1 MWYTLVTNI
10 LEVIM
15 KYQSLSIKLTKEQRT
30 HFEGLVRKGEGKA
43 REIRKAS
50 ILLAVDEAEGR
61 KRTKDVVV
69 AAILNT
75 TSQTVCQT
83 KKDFLNS
90 QKPEMTIKRKKRK
103 TPPVPA
109 KITGDVEAHIIALAC
124 STPPAGYGKWT
135 LRLIADRMIELEYI
149 DTISH
154 TSVGKTLKKTN
165 ITLI

>member
-1 MWYTLVTNI
+1 
-10 LEVIM
+10 M
-15 KYQSLSIKLTKEQRT
+15 KYQSLSVKLTKEQRS
-30 HFEGLVRKGEGKA
+30 HFEDLVRKGEAKA

-50 ILLAVDEAEGR
+50 ILLAVDESGGG

-75 TSQTVCQT
+75 TVQTICKT

-90 QKPEMTIKRKKRK
+90 HKPETTIKRKKRK

-124 STPPAGYGKWT
+124 SSPPEGYGKWT
-135 LRLIADRMIELEYI
+135 LRLLAGKMVELEYI
-149 DTISH
+149 DNISH
-154 TSVGKTLKKTN
+154 TSVGKTLKKTSLN
-165 ITLI
+165 LT

>member
-1 MWYTLVTNI
+1 
-10 LEVIM
+10 M
-15 KYQSLSIKLTKEQRT
+15 KYQSLSIKLTKEQRVY
-30 HFEGLVRKGEGKA
+30 FEDLVRKGEGKA

-50 ILLAVDEAEGR
+50 ILLAVDESCGR

-75 TSQTVCQT
+75 TAQTVSQT
-83 KKDFLNS
+83 KKDFLNA
-90 QKPEMTIKRKKRK
+90 QKPETAIKRKKRN

-124 STPPAGYGKWT
+124 SSPPAGYGKWT
-135 LRLIADRMIELEYI
+135 LRLIADRMVELEYI

-165 ITLI
+165 IGLT

>member
-1 MWYTLVTNI
+1 MWYTLGTNI
-10 LEVIM
+10 LEVTM
-15 KYQSLSIKLTKEQRT
+15 KYQSLSIKLTKEQRA
-30 HFEGLVRKGEGKA
+30 HFEDLVRKGEGKA

-50 ILLAVDEAEGR
+50 ILLAVDEEGGR

-75 TSQTVCQT
+75 TVQTVSQT

-90 QKPEMTIKRKKRK
+90 QKPEMAIKRKKRK
-103 TPPVPA
+103 TPPVAA

-124 STPPAGYGKWT
+124 SVPPAGYGKWT
-135 LRLIADRMIELEYI
+135 LRLIADKMIELEYI

-165 ITLI
+165 ITLT